1 MNIKYKQ
8 TFFCAALL
16 SLPLISKAAYSAV
29 GCTRVEL
36 AVHNALNE
44 AQKAEV
50 YGFEGSGI
58 PCSVEMKSLTK
69 EWQVMNSSAAK
80 QKGRERFN
88 ENKYGMFIHWGL
100 YSSLGGIYK
109 GEKTEEGFGKGPSI
123 GEWIMRRKEIPRAKY
138 AELAKD
144 FNPQQFNADEWVAIA
159 KAAGM
164 KYIVMGAKHHEGFAM
179 FDSDV
184 DDFNL
189 VDATPFGRD
198 AIKEMEIAT
207 KIAGIDLGVYY
218 SNSLDWRSG
227 GDGGMKDYGPA
238 LGIKPRRAA
247 MPNTWDPGTIKFD
260 DFIHNKSIPQVKE
273 LLENYD
279 LTQIWFDTPI
289 YIPAK
294 QSMEFYKTVYNA
306 NPEILVNARIGNG
319 FGDIGTPGDN
329 VIPDEASSNTWEGIA
344 TTNNTWGFKSYD
356 NDWKQPIELLYWL
369 IANVSKGGNFLL
381 NVGPDGQGVIPAES
395 ANILKE
401 VGQWLSVNGEAI
413 YDSKPWRIDHEGPT
427 NLSMKGTKHRE
438 NNKIAFDF
446 KDNDFW
452 FTLKGNKI
460 YAIALAK
467 PKSNEISIKSLSS
480 ENIKSIHLLGQKG
493 IVKWKKSLGAINIK
507 LPKIK
512 NNTIGYVLEITL

>member
-1 MNIKYKQ
+1 MNINYKK
-8 TFFCAALL
+8 TCIYAALL
-16 SLPLISKAAYSAV
+16 SLSLLSMAAYSAV
-29 GCTRVEL
+29 GCSSEEL
-36 AVHNALNE
+36 AAHRALSE
-44 AQKAEV
+44 AEKAKV

-58 PCSVEMKSLTK
+58 PCSTQMKALTK
-69 EWQVMNSSAAK
+69 EWQAMNRSAAK

-109 GEKTEEGFGKGPSI
+109 GEKTEEGRGTGPSI
-123 GEWIMRRKEIPRAKY
+123 GEWIMRRKEIPRAEY

-144 FNPQQFNADEWVAIA
+144 FNPQKFNAEEWVAIA

-198 AIKEMEIAT
+198 AIKEMEIAA
-207 KIAGIDLGVYY
+207 KKADIDFGVYY

-227 GDGGMKDYGPA
+227 GDGGMQDYGPA
-238 LGIKPRRAA
+238 PGIKARRSA
-247 MPNTWDPGTIKFD
+247 MPNTWDPSSITFD
-260 DFIHNKSIPQVKE
+260 DFIQKKSIPQVKE
-273 LLENYD
+273 LLEKYE
-279 LTQIWFDTPI
+279 LSQIWFDTPI
-289 YIPAK
+289 YIPA
-294 QSMEFYKTVYNA
+294 QYSMEFYKTVYNA

-356 NDWKQPIELLYWL
+356 TDWKQPIELLYWL
-369 IANVSKGGNFLL
+369 VANVSKGGNFLL
-381 NVGPDGQGVIPAES
+381 NVGPDGEGVIPVES

-401 VGQWLSVNGEAI
+401 VGQWLSMNGEAI
-413 YDSKPWRIDHEGPT
+413 YDSQPWQVDHEGPT

-438 NNKIAFDF
+438 NNKVAFDF

-452 FTLKGNKI
+452 FTSKANKI
-460 YAIALAK
+460 YVISLANPNTNK
-467 PKSNEISIKSLSS
+467 VSIKSLSGQ
-480 ENIKSIHLLGQKG
+480 EIKSIRVLGQDDRVNWQQG
-493 IVKWKKSLGAINIK
+493 PDAINIQ
-507 LPKIK
+507 LPKIH
-512 NNTIGYVLEITL
+512 NDSIGYALEISL